1 MTALAFKY
9 GLEKDIYQEI
19 LAWSEHTLQ
28 KPNPYF
34 NNLPACPYAKK
45 AWTEGRVAVL
55 FKSEKNYQTIYST
68 ISQFDDTFDLVIVV
82 DLAYKKDPEEFHN
95 YLEQMNE
102 AISQGIFID
111 RDVWLMGFH
120 PHDEANDF
128 IDDQSFMQMVEDE
141 YAMIFVQRLSK
152 LQEAADKIKEKGYYD
167 SYLAEYDVEAIFNK
181 RAKLYRRL
189 QNGDETP

>member
-45 AWTEGRVAVL
+45 AWAEGSVAVL
-55 FKSEKNYQTIYST
+55 FKYENNFQTVYST
-68 ISQFDDTFDLVIVV
+68 VSQFDDAFDLVIVV
-82 DLAYKKDPEEFHN
+82 DLAYKKDPDAFHD

-102 AISQGIFID
+102 AISRGFFID

-120 PHDEANDF
+120 PHDDENDYLDEATF
-128 IDDQSFMQMVEDE
+128 EQLVSDE
-141 YAMIFVQRLSK
+141 YAMIFIQRLSK
-152 LQEAADKIKEKGYYD
+152 VYKSSQQLKALGYYEEYAKD
-167 SYLAEYDVEAIFNK
+167 YDVETIFAQ
-181 RAKLYRRL
+181 RETLYRRL
-189 QNGDETP
+189 VDGDET

>member
-1 MTALAFKY
+1 MNALAFKY

-45 AWTEGRVAVL
+45 AWSEGRVAVL
-55 FKSEKNYQTIYST
+55 FKSEDNYQTVYST
-68 ISQFDDTFDLVIVV
+68 VSQFDDAFDLVIVV
-82 DLAYKKDPEEFHN
+82 DMAYKKDPEEFHN

-102 AISQGIFID
+102 AISRGIFID

-120 PHDEANDF
+120 PHDDENDYLDEATF
-128 IDDQSFMQMVEDE
+128 EQLVSDE
-141 YAMIFVQRLSK
+141 YAMIFIQRLSK
-152 LQEAADKIKEKGYYD
+152 VYKSSQQLKALGYYEEYAKD
-167 SYLAEYDVEAIFNK
+167 YDVETIFAQ
-181 RAKLYRRL
+181 RETLYRRL
-189 QNGDETP
+189 IDGDET

>member
-45 AWTEGRVAVL
+45 AWSEGRVAVL
-55 FKSEKNYQTIYST
+55 FKSEESYQTVYST
-68 ISQFDDTFDLVIVV
+68 ISQFDDVFDLVIVV
-82 DLAYKKDPEEFHN
+82 DLAYKKDPEEFHD

-102 AISQGIFID
+102 VISRGIFID

-120 PHDEANDF
+120 PYDDENDYLDEATF
-128 IDDQSFMQMVEDE
+128 EQLVSDE
-141 YAMIFVQRLSK
+141 YAMIFIQRLSK
-152 LQEAADKIKEKGYYD
+152 VYKSSQQLKALGYYEEYAKD
-167 SYLAEYDVEAIFNK
+167 YDVNTIFAQ
-181 RAKLYRRL
+181 RETLYRRL
-189 QNGDETP
+189 IDGDET

>member
-1 MTALAFKY
+1 MTALALKY

-45 AWTEGRVAVL
+45 AWSEGRVAVL
-55 FKSEKNYQTIYST
+55 FKSEDNYQTVYST
-68 ISQFDDTFDLVIVV
+68 VSQFDDAFDLVIVV
-82 DLAYKKDPEEFHN
+82 DMAYKKDPEEFHN

-102 AISQGIFID
+102 AISRGIFID

-120 PHDEANDF
+120 PHDDENDYLDEATF
-128 IDDQSFMQMVEDE
+128 EQLVSDE
-141 YAMIFVQRLSK
+141 YAMIFIQRLSK
-152 LQEAADKIKEKGYYD
+152 VYKSSQQLKALGYYEEYAKD
-167 SYLAEYDVEAIFNK
+167 YDVETIFAQ
-181 RAKLYRRL
+181 RETLYRRL
-189 QNGDETP
+189 IDGDET

>member
-1 MTALAFKY
+1 MNALAFKY

-45 AWTEGRVAVL
+45 AWAEGRVAVL
-55 FKSEKNYQTIYST
+55 FKSEDNYQTVYST
-68 ISQFDDTFDLVIVV
+68 ISQFDDAFDLVIVV
-82 DLAYKKDPEEFHN
+82 DLAYKKDPEEFHD

-102 AISQGIFID
+102 VISRGIFID

-120 PHDEANDF
+120 PHDDENDYLDEATF
-128 IDDQSFMQMVEDE
+128 EQLVSDE
-141 YAMIFVQRLSK
+141 YAMIFIQRLSK
-152 LQEAADKIKEKGYYD
+152 VYKSSQQLKALGYYEEYAKD
-167 SYLAEYDVEAIFNK
+167 YDVETIFAQ
-181 RAKLYRRL
+181 RETLYRRL
-189 QNGDETP
+189 IDGDET

>member
-1 MTALAFKY
+1 MNALSLKY

-45 AWTEGRVAVL
+45 AWSEGRVAVL
-55 FKSEKNYQTIYST
+55 FKSENNYQAIYST
-68 ISQFDDTFDLVIVV
+68 VSQFDDTFDLVIVV
-82 DLAYKKDPEEFHN
+82 DMAYKKDPEEFHN

-102 AISQGIFID
+102 AISRGIFID

-120 PHDEANDF
+120 PHDDENDYLDEATF
-128 IDDQSFMQMVEDE
+128 EQLVSDE
-141 YAMIFVQRLSK
+141 YAMIFIQRLSK
-152 LQEAADKIKEKGYYD
+152 VYKSSQQLKALGYYEEYAKD
-167 SYLAEYDVEAIFNK
+167 YDVEAIFAQ
-181 RAKLYRRL
+181 REKLYRRL
-189 QNGDETP
+189 INGDET

>member
-1 MTALAFKY
+1 MNALALKY

-45 AWTEGRVAVL
+45 AWSEGRVAVL
-55 FKSEKNYQTIYST
+55 FKSEDNYQTVYST
-68 ISQFDDTFDLVIVV
+68 VSQFEDAFDLVIVV
-82 DLAYKKDPEEFHN
+82 DLAYKKDPEEFHD

-102 AISQGIFID
+102 VISRGIFID

-120 PHDEANDF
+120 PHDDENDYLDEATF
-128 IDDQSFMQMVEDE
+128 EQLVSDE
-141 YAMIFVQRLSK
+141 YAMIFIQRLSK
-152 LQEAADKIKEKGYYD
+152 VYKSSQQLKALGYYEEYAKD
-167 SYLAEYDVEAIFNK
+167 YDVETIFAQ
-181 RAKLYRRL
+181 RETLYRRL
-189 QNGDETP
+189 IDGDET

>member
-1 MTALAFKY
+1 MNALAFKY

-45 AWTEGRVAVL
+45 AWAEGRVAVL
-55 FKSEKNYQTIYST
+55 FKSEDNYQTVYST
-68 ISQFDDTFDLVIVV
+68 ISQFDDAFDLVIVV
-82 DLAYKKDPEEFHN
+82 DLAYKKDPEEFHD

-102 AISQGIFID
+102 VISRGIFID

-120 PHDEANDF
+120 PHDDENDYLDEATF
-128 IDDQSFMQMVEDE
+128 EQLVSDE
-141 YAMIFVQRLSK
+141 YAMIFIQRLSK
-152 LQEAADKIKEKGYYD
+152 VYKSSQQLKALGYYEEYAKD
-167 SYLAEYDVEAIFNK
+167 YDVETIFAQ
-181 RAKLYRRL
+181 RETLYRRL
-189 QNGDETP
+189 INGDET

>member
-1 MTALAFKY
+1 MNALALKY

-45 AWTEGRVAVL
+45 AWSEGRVAVL
-55 FKSEKNYQTIYST
+55 FKSENNYQSIYST
-68 ISQFDDTFDLVIVV
+68 VSQFDDAFDLVIVV
-82 DLAYKKDPEEFHN
+82 DMAYKKDPEEFHN

-102 AISQGIFID
+102 AISRGIFID

-120 PHDEANDF
+120 PHDDENDYLDEATF
-128 IDDQSFMQMVEDE
+128 EQLVSDE
-141 YAMIFVQRLSK
+141 YAMIFIQRLSK
-152 LQEAADKIKEKGYYD
+152 VYKSSQQLKALGYYEEYAKD
-167 SYLAEYDVEAIFNK
+167 YDVETIFAQ
-181 RAKLYRRL
+181 RETLYRRL
-189 QNGDETP
+189 IDGDET

>member
-9 GLEKDIYQEI
+9 GLEKDIYREI

-28 KPNPYF
+28 RPNPYF

-45 AWTEGRVAVL
+45 AWSEGRVAVL
-55 FKSEKNYQTIYST
+55 FKSEDSYQTVYST
-68 ISQFDDTFDLVIVV
+68 VSQFDDAFDLVIVV

-102 AISQGIFID
+102 AISRGIFID

-120 PHDEANDF
+120 PHDDENDYLDEATF
-128 IDDQSFMQMVEDE
+128 EQLVSDE
-141 YAMIFVQRLSK
+141 YAMIFIQRLSK
-152 LQEAADKIKEKGYYD
+152 VYKSSQQLKALGYYEEYAKD
-167 SYLAEYDVEAIFNK
+167 YDVETIFAQ
-181 RAKLYRRL
+181 RETLYRRL
-189 QNGDETP
+189 IDGDET

>member
-1 MTALAFKY
+1 MNALAFKY

-45 AWTEGRVAVL
+45 AWAEGRVAVL
-55 FKSEKNYQTIYST
+55 FKSEDSYQTVYST
-68 ISQFDDTFDLVIVV
+68 ISQFDDAFDLVIVV
-82 DLAYKKDPEEFHN
+82 DLAYKKDPEEFHD

-102 AISQGIFID
+102 VISRGIFID

-120 PHDEANDF
+120 PHDDENDYLDEATF
-128 IDDQSFMQMVEDE
+128 EQLVSDE
-141 YAMIFVQRLSK
+141 YAMIFIQRLSK
-152 LQEAADKIKEKGYYD
+152 VYKSSQQLKALGYYEEYAKD
-167 SYLAEYDVEAIFNK
+167 YDVETIFAQ
-181 RAKLYRRL
+181 RETLYRRL
-189 QNGDETP
+189 IDGDET

>member
-1 MTALAFKY
+1 MTALALKY

-45 AWTEGRVAVL
+45 AWAEGRVAVL
-55 FKSEKNYQTIYST
+55 FKSEDSYQTVYST
-68 ISQFDDTFDLVIVV
+68 ISQFDDAFDLVIVV
-82 DLAYKKDPEEFHN
+82 DLAYKKDPEEFHE

-102 AISQGIFID
+102 VISRGIFID

-120 PHDEANDF
+120 PHDDENDYLDEATF
-128 IDDQSFMQMVEDE
+128 EQLVSDE
-141 YAMIFVQRLSK
+141 YAMIFIQRLSK
-152 LQEAADKIKEKGYYD
+152 VYKSSQQLKALGYYEEYAKD
-167 SYLAEYDVEAIFNK
+167 YDVETIFAQ
-181 RAKLYRRL
+181 RETLYRRL
-189 QNGDETP
+189 IDGDET

>member
-1 MTALAFKY
+1 MNALAFKY

-45 AWTEGRVAVL
+45 AWAEGRVAVL
-55 FKSEKNYQTIYST
+55 FKSEDNYQTVYST
-68 ISQFDDTFDLVIVV
+68 VWQFDDVFDLVIVV
-82 DLAYKKDPEEFHN
+82 DMAYKKDPEEFHN

-102 AISQGIFID
+102 AISRGIFID

-120 PHDEANDF
+120 PHDDENDYLDEATF
-128 IDDQSFMQMVEDE
+128 EQLVSDE
-141 YAMIFVQRLSK
+141 YAMIFIQRLSK
-152 LQEAADKIKEKGYYD
+152 VYKSSQQLKALGYYEEYAKD
-167 SYLAEYDVEAIFNK
+167 YDVETIFAQ
-181 RAKLYRRL
+181 RETLYRRL
-189 QNGDETP
+189 IDGDET

>member
-1 MTALAFKY
+1 MNALAFKY

-45 AWTEGRVAVL
+45 AWAEGRVAVL
-55 FKSEKNYQTIYST
+55 FKSEDSYQTVYST
-68 ISQFDDTFDLVIVV
+68 ISQFDDAFDLVIVV
-82 DLAYKKDPEEFHN
+82 DLAYKKDPEEFHD

-102 AISQGIFID
+102 VISRGIFID

-120 PHDEANDF
+120 PHDDENDYLDEATF
-128 IDDQSFMQMVEDE
+128 EQLVSDE
-141 YAMIFVQRLSK
+141 YAMIFIQRLSK
-152 LQEAADKIKEKGYYD
+152 VYKSSQQLKALGYY
-167 SYLAEYDVEAIFNK
+167 EEK
-181 RAKLYRRL
+181 RS
-189 QNGDETP
+189 P

>member
-1 MTALAFKY
+1 MNALAFKY

-45 AWTEGRVAVL
+45 AWAEGRVAVL
-55 FKSEKNYQTIYST
+55 FKSEDNYQTVYST
-68 ISQFDDTFDLVIVV
+68 ISQFDDAFDLVIVV
-82 DLAYKKDPEEFHN
+82 DLAYKKDPEEFHD

-102 AISQGIFID
+102 VISRGIFID

-120 PHDEANDF
+120 PHDDENDYLDETTF
-128 IDDQSFMQMVEDE
+128 EQLVSDE
-141 YAMIFVQRLSK
+141 YAMIFIQRLSK
-152 LQEAADKIKEKGYYD
+152 VYKSSQQLKALGYYEEYAKD
-167 SYLAEYDVEAIFNK
+167 YDVETIFAQ
-181 RAKLYRRL
+181 RETLYRRL
-189 QNGDETP
+189 IDGDET

>member
-1 MTALAFKY
+1 MNALAFKY

-45 AWTEGRVAVL
+45 AWSEGRVAVL
-55 FKSEKNYQTIYST
+55 FKSEDSYQTVYST
-68 ISQFDDTFDLVIVV
+68 ISQFDDAFDLVIVV
-82 DLAYKKDPEEFHN
+82 DLAYKKDPEEFHD

-102 AISQGIFID
+102 VISRGIFID

-120 PHDEANDF
+120 PHDDENDYLDETTF
-128 IDDQSFMQMVEDE
+128 EQLVSDE
-141 YAMIFVQRLSK
+141 YAMIFIQRLSK
-152 LQEAADKIKEKGYYD
+152 VYKSSQQLKALGYYEEYAKD
-167 SYLAEYDVEAIFNK
+167 YDVETIFAQ
-181 RAKLYRRL
+181 RETLYRRL
-189 QNGDETP
+189 IDGDET

>member
-120 PHDEANDF
+120 PHDDENAYLDEATF
-128 IDDQSFMQMVEDE
+128 EQLVSDE
-141 YAMIFVQRLSK
+141 YAMIFIQRLSK
-152 LQEAADKIKEKGYYD
+152 VYKSSQQLKALGYYEEYAKD
-167 SYLAEYDVEAIFNK
+167 YDVETIFAQ
-181 RAKLYRRL
+181 RETLYRRL
-189 QNGDETP
+189 IDGDET

>member
-1 MTALAFKY
+1 MTALALKY

-45 AWTEGRVAVL
+45 AWSEGRVAVL
-55 FKSEKNYQTIYST
+55 FKSENNYQTIYST
-68 ISQFDDTFDLVIVV
+68 VSQFDDAFDLVIVV
-82 DLAYKKDPEEFHN
+82 DMAYKKDPEEFHD

-102 AISQGIFID
+102 AISRGIFID

-120 PHDEANDF
+120 PHDDENDYLDEATF
-128 IDDQSFMQMVEDE
+128 EQLVSDE
-141 YAMIFVQRLSK
+141 YAMIFIQRLSK
-152 LQEAADKIKEKGYYD
+152 VYKSSQQLKALGYYEEYAKD
-167 SYLAEYDVEAIFNK
+167 YDVETIFAQ
-181 RAKLYRRL
+181 RETLYRRL
-189 QNGDETP
+189 INGDET

>member
-1 MTALAFKY
+1 MNALAFKY

-45 AWTEGRVAVL
+45 AWSEGRVAVL
-55 FKSEKNYQTIYST
+55 FKSEDSYQTVYST
-68 ISQFDDTFDLVIVV
+68 VSQFDDAFDLVIVV
-82 DLAYKKDPEEFHN
+82 DLAYKKDPEEFHD

-102 AISQGIFID
+102 VISRGIFID

-120 PHDEANDF
+120 PHDDENDYLDETTF
-128 IDDQSFMQMVEDE
+128 EQLVSDE
-141 YAMIFVQRLSK
+141 YAMIFIQRLSK
-152 LQEAADKIKEKGYYD
+152 VYKSSQQLKALGYYEEYAKD
-167 SYLAEYDVEAIFNK
+167 YDVETIFAQ
-181 RAKLYRRL
+181 RETLYRRL
-189 QNGDETP
+189 IDGDET

>member
-95 YLEQMNE
+95 YLGQMNE

-120 PHDEANDF
+120 PHDDENDYLDEATF
-128 IDDQSFMQMVEDE
+128 EQLVSDE
-141 YAMIFVQRLSK
+141 YAMIFIQRLSK
-152 LQEAADKIKEKGYYD
+152 VYKSSQQLKALGYYEEYAKD
-167 SYLAEYDVEAIFNK
+167 YDVETIFAQ
-181 RAKLYRRL
+181 RETLYRRL
-189 QNGDETP
+189 IDGDET

>member
-1 MTALAFKY
+1 MNALALKY

-45 AWTEGRVAVL
+45 AWSEGRVAVL
-55 FKSEKNYQTIYST
+55 FKSEDSYQTVYST
-68 ISQFDDTFDLVIVV
+68 VSQFEDAFDLVIVV
-82 DLAYKKDPEEFHN
+82 DLAYKKDPEEFHD

-102 AISQGIFID
+102 VISRGIFID

-120 PHDEANDF
+120 PHDDENDYLDEATF
-128 IDDQSFMQMVEDE
+128 EQLVSDE
-141 YAMIFVQRLSK
+141 YAMIFIQRLSK
-152 LQEAADKIKEKGYYD
+152 VYKSSQQLKALGYYEEYAKD
-167 SYLAEYDVEAIFNK
+167 YDVETIFAQ
-181 RAKLYRRL
+181 RETLYRRL
-189 QNGDETP
+189 IDGDET

>member
-45 AWTEGRVAVL
+45 AWSEGRVAVL
-55 FKSEKNYQTIYST
+55 FKSEESYQTVYST
-68 ISQFDDTFDLVIVV
+68 ISQFDDVFDLVIVV
-82 DLAYKKDPEEFHN
+82 DLAYKKDPEEFHD

-102 AISQGIFID
+102 VISRGIFID

-120 PHDEANDF
+120 PYDDENDYLDEATF
-128 IDDQSFMQMVEDE
+128 EQLVSDE
-141 YAMIFVQRLSK
+141 YAMIFIQRLSK
-152 LQEAADKIKEKGYYD
+152 VYKSSQQLKALGYYEEYAKD
-167 SYLAEYDVEAIFNK
+167 YDVETIFAQ
-181 RAKLYRRL
+181 RETLYRRL
-189 QNGDETP
+189 IDGDET

>member
-1 MTALAFKY
+1 MNALAFKH

-45 AWTEGRVAVL
+45 AWSEGRVAVL
-55 FKSEKNYQTIYST
+55 FKSEDNYQTVYST
-68 ISQFDDTFDLVIVV
+68 VSQFDDAFDLVIVV
-82 DLAYKKDPEEFHN
+82 DLAYKKDPEEFHD

-102 AISQGIFID
+102 VISRGIFID

-120 PHDEANDF
+120 PHDDENDYLDETTF
-128 IDDQSFMQMVEDE
+128 EQLVSDE
-141 YAMIFVQRLSK
+141 YAMIFIQRLSK
-152 LQEAADKIKEKGYYD
+152 VYKSSQQLKALGYYEEYAKD
-167 SYLAEYDVEAIFNK
+167 YDVETIFAQ
-181 RAKLYRRL
+181 RETLYRRL
-189 QNGDETP
+189 IDGDET